1 MYYDIH
7 EIVRF
12 QVLTEEW
19 HDQTP
24 TGPMGLNEEEA
35 DGRPI
40 PAYRITGSMKAS
52 GLGCSL
58 WWDE

>member
-7 EIVRF
+7 EMVRF
-12 QVLTEEW
+12 TVVTEEW

-24 TGPMGLNEEEA
+24 TGPLGMGEEA

-40 PAYRITGSMKAS
+40 SPYRIIASMKGS
-52 GLGCSL
+52 GLGCCL